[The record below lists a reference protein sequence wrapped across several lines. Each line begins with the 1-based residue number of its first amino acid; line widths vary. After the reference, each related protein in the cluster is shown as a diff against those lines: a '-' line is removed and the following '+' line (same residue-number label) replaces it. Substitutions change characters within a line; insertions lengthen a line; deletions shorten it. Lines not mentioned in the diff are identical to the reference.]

1 MSDNVRDR
9 AVMSAMTRDSSSG
22 LTSWSSGNA
31 PATETTSQYSDRE
44 QVDVDS
50 LIDGCVPLRPLQKR
64 TYVLCALVALLDG
77 MDSQSIGV
85 AGSLL
90 ANRLH
95 VGTAALGTVFA
106 AGQAGYMIGALLIGI
121 LADRFGRRPMLILS
135 VLLFGTLTVATAFAP
150 TLDTLVM
157 IRLIAGI
164 GLGGATPCFIT
175 LASEYLPGRL
185 RRVMV
190 TALFAAYPIGGML
203 GGFLGSYMVTRFG
216 WNVLF
221 YVVGGLPLALAIGLT
236 AMLPESLQ
244 FLATRGLSA
253 GAAPVVAHI
262 RGTAVRGA
270 VDLRT
275 NSTKTSSGSLVLLF
289 RDGWALQTLTLWG
302 IFFAT
307 YGVLSSIFL
316 WYPSLLRLAGVMPST
331 AAWMVGLEN
340 LGGVAGM
347 LVAGALMV
355 RFGSVRVLLFA
366 FVTAAIC
373 MAGFATTGGAV
384 LPAASCMLLTGF
396 LLDLAASAVM
406 ALCTTLYPVA
416 ARSTAVGWAMGTGR
430 LGQICASLFVGGLVH
445 KQWGFSNIAYVLA
458 IIPVVA
464 ATLTLQ
470 LSAVR
475 RTRL

>member
-1 MSDNVRDR
+1 MGDTTITLQ
-9 AVMSAMTRDSSSG
+9 SAG
-22 LTSWSSGNA
+22 
-31 PATETTSQYSDRE
+31 RE
-44 QVDVDS
+44 QVAVDS

-64 TYVLCALVALLDG
+64 TYALCALVALLDG
-77 MDSQSIGV
+77 MDSQAIGV

-90 ANRLH
+90 ANRLQ

-106 AGQAGYMIGALLIGI
+106 AGQAGYMIGALLIGL

-175 LASEYLPGRL
+175 LASEYLPERF

-216 WNVLF
+216 LNVLF
-221 YVVGGLPLALAIGLT
+221 YLVGGLPLALVIGML
-236 AMLPESLQ
+236 ALLPESLQ
-244 FLATRGLSA
+244 FLATRGISG
-253 GAAPVVAHI
+253 GAAPLVAHL
-262 RGTAVRGA
+262 RGTAVRGE

-275 NSTKTSSGSLVLLF
+275 NGTKAGTGSLFLLF
-289 RDGWALQTLTLWG
+289 RDGWTMQTLTLWG

-307 YGVLSSIFL
+307 YGVLSTIFL
-316 WYPSLLRLAGVMPST
+316 WYPSLLHLAGVMPST

-347 LVAGALMV
+347 LVAGVLMV
-355 RFGSVRVLLFA
+355 RFGSVCVLLVAFA
-366 FVTAAIC
+366 SAAVC
-373 MAGFATTGGAV
+373 MAGFAVTGGAV

-396 LLDLAASAVM
+396 LLDLAASAAM
-406 ALCTTLYPVA
+406 ALCATLYPVV
-416 ARSTAVGWAMGTGR
+416 ARSTAVGWAMGAGR
-430 LGQICASLFVGGLVH
+430 LGQICASFLVGDLVH

-458 IIPVVA
+458 MIPVVA
-464 ATLTLQ
+464 GALTVQ
-470 LSAVR
+470 LFAVR

>member
-1 MSDNVRDR
+1 MSDSVGSG
-9 AVMSAMTRDSSSG
+9 VVKSAMPHDCKPGSIWGSRSG
-22 LTSWSSGNA
+22 A
-31 PATETTSQYSDRE
+31 AATATTLQRTGRE
-44 QVDVDS
+44 EVDVDS
-50 LIDGCVPLRPLQKR
+50 LIDGCVPLRPLQKW
-64 TYVLCALVALLDG
+64 TYALCALVALLDG
-77 MDSQSIGV
+77 MDSQAVGV

-106 AGQAGYMIGALLIGI
+106 AGQAGYMIGALLIGL

-135 VLLFGTLTVATAFAP
+135 VLLFGMLTVATAFAP
-150 TLDTLVM
+150 TLGTLVL

-175 LASEYLPGRL
+175 LASEYLPQRF

-216 WNVLF
+216 LNVLF
-221 YVVGGLPLALAIGLT
+221 YLVGGLPLVLVIGMLT
-236 AMLPESLQ
+236 LLPESLQ
-244 FLATRGLSA
+244 FLATRGISA
-253 GAAPVVAHI
+253 SAAPVIAHL
-262 RGTAVRGA
+262 RGIAVKREIA
-270 VDLRT
+270 LRT
-275 NSTKTSSGSLVLLF
+275 SSMRTGTGSLFLLF
-289 RDGWALQTLTLWG
+289 RDDWTMQTLTLWG

-307 YGVLSSIFL
+307 YGVLSTIFL
-316 WYPSLLRLAGVMPST
+316 WYPSLLHLAGVMPST

-347 LVAGALMV
+347 LVAGVLMM
-355 RFGSVRVLLFA
+355 RFGSVRVLLVAFA
-366 FVTAAIC
+366 SAAVC
-373 MAGFATTGGAV
+373 MAGFAAAGGAI
-384 LPAASCMLLTGF
+384 LPAASSMLLTGF

-406 ALCTTLYPVA
+406 ALCATLYPVV
-416 ARSTAVGWAMGTGR
+416 ARSTAVGWAMGAGR

-458 IIPVVA
+458 MIPVVA
-464 ATLTLQ
+464 AALTVQ
-470 LSAVR
+470 LSVVR

>member
-1 MSDNVRDR
+1 MSDRVAGR
-9 AVMSAMTRDSSSG
+9 VMKSTMPHDCKPGSILGNCSGASAT
-22 LTSWSSGNA
+22 
-31 PATETTSQYSDRE
+31 ATPSQRTGRE
-44 QVDVDS
+44 QVNVDS

-64 TYVLCALVALLDG
+64 TYALCALVALLDG
-77 MDSQSIGV
+77 MDSQAIGV

-106 AGQAGYMIGALLIGI
+106 AGQAGYMIGALLIGL

-150 TLDTLVM
+150 TLNTLVM

-175 LASEYLPGRL
+175 LASEYLPERF

-216 WNVLF
+216 LNVLF
-221 YVVGGLPLALAIGLT
+221 YLVGGLPLALVIGML

-244 FLATRGLSA
+244 FLATRGISA
-253 GAAPVVAHI
+253 GAAPLVAHL
-262 RGTAVRGA
+262 RGIATRGE

-275 NSTKTSSGSLVLLF
+275 NSTKAGTGSLLLLF
-289 RDGWALQTLTLWG
+289 RDGWTMQTLTLWG

-307 YGVLSSIFL
+307 YGVLSTIFL
-316 WYPSLLRLAGVMPST
+316 WYPSLLHIAGVMPST

-347 LVAGALMV
+347 LVAGVLMM
-355 RFGSVRVLLFA
+355 RFGSVRVLLVA
-366 FVTAAIC
+366 FVSAAAC
-373 MAGFATTGGAV
+373 MAGFAVAGGAI

-406 ALCTTLYPVA
+406 ALCATLYPVV
-416 ARSTAVGWAMGTGR
+416 ARSTAVGWAMGAGR
-430 LGQICASLFVGGLVH
+430 LGQICASLFVGDLVH

-458 IIPVVA
+458 MIPLVA
-464 ATLTLQ
+464 GALTVQ